1 MSKDDIRPISTTSRC
16 FWAVVYSASLVGS
29 IAVATDPVPWGT
41 AIAVGFAGVLAGWL
55 LGSFVFY
62 QLCFWIGL
70 EL

>member
-1 MSKDDIRPISTTSRC
+1 
-16 FWAVVYSASLVGS
+16 VYSASLVGS